1 MIAKA
6 IKGRGF
12 RGTLD
17 YDLGKDG
24 GEMLETNMAGESPK
38 ELAAEFGE
46 IRKLRPNLEKAVLHV
61 SISAAPGENLTN
73 EQWREVGNTYLEGMG
88 FEKNQYVMTRHNDTD
103 HEHIHIIANRIRY
116 DGSVTSDSQDYKRQ
130 EVLMRQIEQQYGLE
144 PVAPSNQAER
154 RAPTKG
160 EIEGAIRTG
169 EPSAKQRISLL
180 ADAAA
185 KGCTSFTAY
194 QERLEAAG
202 VQLVPVVQQEGAKL
216 SGLSYRLD
224 DVTMKGSDL
233 GRAYSPAGLQKRG
246 VTYEQDRD
254 IAAVRSSQQ
263 RDATGPAD
271 TADRGA
277 APSQDQERGRAGA
290 GLGADRAG
298 DGRTD
303 RPDSKDAGR
312 DSLDHEAGRP
322 PSRTDSDRVRGA
334 DRAGSDHVR
343 SANDDVDLGLDRS
356 DQRSARHAQGA
367 PAGNDSAAIAALP
380 DNDHDGHPGSAARE
394 RILALGQPDASDPAR
409 RGRDEGASESRPEG
423 LRDRTTEAITRQI
436 DAMGVDKFVVAVTD
450 RGHQETQIKV
460 WSRAEMVQGA
470 AWLKRMN
477 ARGADIEIHPAR
489 DHGLVFLKNVSAG
502 ALAAMKADGNA
513 PAATIEVSPGRSE
526 VWIKVSNQPMDPAA
540 RKVISDA
547 LAKQYGASADES
559 GHLAGFTTK
568 HSVRTPNPGDRRLYA
583 LAKDCPGST
592 ARNGPQLVAAAETHV
607 DRAEAQKQ
615 RKPLIQAVM
624 ASQQQGPSIDPVAEY
639 RRQAKPML
647 ATLASPTTEDL
658 KAVDLAVA
666 RAMAMAGRTASDI
679 EQGISKASPA
689 LESRQ
694 PARIEVYARAVAAAA
709 TAAPDVVRHR
719 QEQER
724 VQARAQQEQ
733 EQARGRQAA
742 LDRGRTP
749 TPKPRRER
757 DQDQD
762 YGR

>member
-24 GEMLETNMAGESPK
+24 GELLETNMAGESPQ

-73 EQWREVGNTYLEGMG
+73 DQWREVGNTYLEGMG
-88 FEKNQYVMTRHNDTD
+88 FEKNQYVMTRHNDTE

-130 EVLMRQIEQQYGLE
+130 EVLMRQIEQQHGLE

-169 EPSAKQRISLL
+169 EPSTKQRLQQL

-216 SGLSYRLD
+216 SGLLYRLD
-224 DVTMKGSDL
+224 GVTMKGSDL

-254 IAAVRSSQQ
+254 IEAVRSSQQ
-263 RDATGPAD
+263 RDAARPAD

-277 APSQDQERGRAGA
+277 TPSQDQERERVGRDA
-290 GLGADRAG
+290 GADRAG
-298 DGRTD
+298 HGGTDG
-303 RPDSKDAGR
+303 PDGQDAG
-312 DSLDHEAGRP
+312 G
-322 PSRTDSDRVRGA
+322 DRRA
-334 DRAGSDHVR
+334 DRAGSSGVR
-343 SANDDVDLGLDRS
+343 GQDGEVNLGVDRS
-356 DQRSARHAQGA
+356 NEGGA
-367 PAGNDSAAIAALP
+367 KHPDGVAAGNQSAGPAALP
-380 DNDHDGHPGSAARE
+380 DDHHDGHPVSTARDRLVE
-394 RILALGQPDASDPAR
+394 LGQPEASDSDRAR
-409 RGRDEGASESRPEG
+409 RGRVQGAIEGRPEG
-423 LRDRTTEAITRQI
+423 LRDRTAEAITRQI
-436 DAMGVDKFVVAVTD
+436 DAMGADKFSVYVSKKGVHEHYFKEWD
-450 RGHQETQIKV
+450 RGEIL
-460 WSRAEMVQGA
+460 EGA

-477 ARGADIEIHPAR
+477 ARGFGVEIRPSDRDTNLVLLRNVLAGPA
-489 DHGLVFLKNVSAG
+489 
-502 ALAAMKADGNA
+502 AAMKADGYE
-513 PAATIEVSPGRSE
+513 PAATVQVSPHLVD
-526 VWIKVSNQPMDPAA
+526 VWIKVSDKGVPEQE
-540 RKVISDA
+540 RKAITER
-547 LAKQYGASADES
+547 LAQKYLASPPRPVDYGR
-559 GHLAGFTTK
+559 LAGFTPPDDGKQTD
-568 HSVRTPNPGDRRLYA
+568 GGRRPFI
-583 LAKDCPGST
+583 LARECSGRVAT
-592 ARNGPQLVAAAETHV
+592 RGPDLVEGAELHV
-607 DRAEAQKQ
+607 DRAQALKQ
-615 RKPLIQAVM
+615 RKPLMEAVM
-624 ASQQQGPSIDPVAEY
+624 ASQQQSSMKDPEAEY
-639 RRQAKPML
+639 RRLAKPML
-647 ATLASPTTEDL
+647 GKLASPTTEDL

-679 EQGISKASPA
+679 GQGLSRASPA
-689 LESRQ
+689 VESRQ
-694 PARIEVYARAVAAAA
+694 PARIEAYAREIAAAA
-709 TAAPDVVRHR
+709 TAAPDVLRHR

-724 VQARAQQEQ
+724 VQAR
-733 EQARGRQAA
+733 QAV

-749 TPKPRRER
+749 DKPHRER
-757 DQDQD
+757 DQG

>member
-17 YDLGKDG
+17 YDLGKEG

-46 IRKLRPNLEKAVLHV
+46 IRKLRPNLEKSVLHV

-73 EQWREVGNTYLEGMG
+73 DQWREVGNTYLQGMG
-88 FEKNQYVMTRHNDTD
+88 FEKNQYVMTRHNDTE

-169 EPSAKQRISLL
+169 EPSTKQRLQQL

-185 KGCTSFTAY
+185 KDCTSFTAY

-202 VQLVPVVQQEGAKL
+202 VQLVPVVQSEGAKL

-224 DVTMKGSDL
+224 GVTMKGSDL
-233 GRAYSPAGLQKRG
+233 GRVYSPAGLQKRG

-254 IAAVRSSQQ
+254 HEAVRSSQQ
-263 RDATGPAD
+263 RDATRPAD

-277 APSQDQERGRAGA
+277 TPSQDQERGPVGRDA
-290 GLGADRAG
+290 GADRAG
-298 DGRTD
+298 HGRTD
-303 RPDSKDAGR
+303 GPNSQDAG
-312 DSLDHEAGRP
+312 G
-322 PSRTDSDRVRGA
+322 DRRA
-334 DRAGSDHVR
+334 DRAGISGVR
-343 SANDDVDLGLDRS
+343 GQDGEINLGVDRS
-356 DQRSARHAQGA
+356 NAGGAKHAHGA
-367 PAGNDSAAIAALP
+367 AAGNQSAGPEALP
-380 DNDHDGHPGSAARE
+380 DGDHDGHPVSTARDRLVE
-394 RILALGQPDASDPAR
+394 LGQPEASDSDRAR
-409 RGRDEGASESRPEG
+409 RGRVQGAIEGRPEG
-423 LRDRTTEAITRQI
+423 LRDRTAEAITRQI
-436 DAMGVDKFVVAVTD
+436 DAMGADKFSVYVSKDATREHYFKEWD
-450 RGHQETQIKV
+450 
-460 WSRAEMVQGA
+460 RAEIVQGA

-477 ARGADIEIHPAR
+477 ARGFGVEIRPSGSS
-489 DHGLVFLKNVSAG
+489 DTNLVLLKNLLPGSA
-502 ALAAMKADGNA
+502 AAMKADGYE
-513 PAATIEVSPGRSE
+513 PAATVQVSPHLVD
-526 VWIKVSNQPMDPAA
+526 VWVKVSDKGVPEQE
-540 RKVISDA
+540 RKAITER
-547 LAKQYGASADES
+547 LAQKYLASPPRPVDYGR
-559 GHLAGFTTK
+559 LAGFTAPDEGKQTD
-568 HSVRTPNPGDRRLYA
+568 GGRRPFI
-583 LAKDCPGST
+583 LARECSGRVAT
-592 ARNGPQLVAAAETHV
+592 RGPDIVVAAELHV
-607 DRAEAQKQ
+607 DRVQALKQ
-615 RKPLIQAVM
+615 RKPLIEAVM
-624 ASQQQGPSIDPVAEY
+624 ASQQQSSMKSPEAEY
-639 RRQAKPML
+639 RRLAKPML
-647 ATLASPTTEDL
+647 AKLSSPTTEDL

-679 EQGISKASPA
+679 EQGLSKASPA
-689 LESRQ
+689 VESNQ
-694 PARIEVYARAVAAAA
+694 PARIEAYARGVATAAA
-709 TAAPDVVRHR
+709 AAPDVLRHR

-724 VQARAQQEQ
+724 VQAR
-733 EQARGRQAA
+733 QAV

-749 TPKPRRER
+749 DKPRRER
-757 DQDQD
+757 DQG